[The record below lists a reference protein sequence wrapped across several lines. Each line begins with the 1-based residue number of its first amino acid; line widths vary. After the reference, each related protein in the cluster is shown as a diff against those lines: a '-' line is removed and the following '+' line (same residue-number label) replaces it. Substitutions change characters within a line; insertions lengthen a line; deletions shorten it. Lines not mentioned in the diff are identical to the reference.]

1 MKYQNL
7 KPNRVAS
14 SKKTALPDKHQSSK
28 VGFTLVFST
37 SKMKT
42 MVCNCWTINGV
53 ESKGLST
60 IPNAITHY
68 FAFSFTHECTH
79 THGWDRSVENYT
91 SLISTFWIN
100 IYNFIQLTTFLLHL
114 TYIASNLCV
123 LVDTFSNAKKA
134 YHFNIKIL
142 LKGYY

>member
-1 MKYQNL
+1 MHVPSNSAFMKYQNL

-68 FAFSFTHECTH
+68 FAFSFTHKCTH

-114 TYIASNLCV
+114 TYNSKQPLC
-123 LVDTFSNAKKA
+123 LSR
-134 YHFNIKIL
+134 YIL
-142 LKGYY
+142 QCQKSLSF